1 MVKRTAK
8 SGACRWLAKRSS
20 RDCHLDITAPAKAD
34 EIRRGVPR
42 RQDPGGHVPRHLE
55 SVDRGAQGNIRSAL
69 RGGII
74 SCRRRVDDKE
84 KEPMTDR
91 KHHEDGRS
99 HEIDFSDP
107 QVTDAWLVEVDTEL
121 DESDRQALAE
131 EISRQFRQ
139 YPAGVPSSGIESE
152 LERTQERLS
161 WVLQQLETQ
170 ESPEVRSQVGQL
182 RERFVKDIES
192 LKKRINEL
200 QLEDPES

>member
-1 MVKRTAK
+1 LEGSDERVLRHQDLEVMYHGTSHQSIGVL
-8 SGACRWLAKRSS
+8 GA
-20 RDCHLDITAPAKAD
+20 I
-34 EIRRGVPR
+34 
-42 RQDPGGHVPRHLE
+42 
-55 SVDRGAQGNIRSAL
+55 SVL
-69 RGGII
+69 HHGGII
-74 SCRRRVDDKE
+74 SCRCRVHDKE
-84 KEPMTDR
+84 MEPMTEQ

-107 QVTDAWLVEVDTEL
+107 QVTEAWLVEVDTEL

-139 YPAGVPSSGIESE
+139 SPAGVPSSGLQSE

-182 RERFVKDIES
+182 RERFIKDIES
-192 LKKRINEL
+192 LKKRMDEL
-200 QLEDPES
+200 QLEDSES